1 MRDIKLPLVMQRMLV
16 DTITLKHKG
25 GTDDWNNVLDDE
37 TYQVTN
43 VRCDPISGY
52 SRSTQGETVN
62 FSSVYYVYPDYSL
75 FDGKLNQSL
84 DLSTMDSNNSWSII
98 INNVPRTI
106 VNVQTVKQVHS
117 NRVFCYEIEVS

>member
-1 MRDIKLPLVMQRMLV
+1 MIDIKLPLVMQRMLV
-16 DTITLKHKG
+16 DEITLKHRG
-25 GTDDWNNVLDDE
+25 GTDDWGNALDDE
-37 TYQVTN
+37 TYQVTK
-43 VRCDPISGY
+43 VRCDPTSGY

-62 FSSVYYVYPDYSL
+62 FSSVYYIYPDYSL

-84 DLSTMDSNNSWSII
+84 DLSTMNSDNSWSIV

-117 NRVFCYEIEVS
+117 SKVFCYEIEVS

>member
-25 GTDDWNNVLDDE
+25 GTDDWGNALDDE
-37 TYQVTN
+37 NYQVTK
-43 VRCDPISGY
+43 VRCDPTSGY
-52 SRSTQGETVN
+52 SRSTKGEAVS

-75 FDGKLNQSL
+75 FDGKLNQLL
-84 DLSTMDSNNSWSII
+84 DLSTMNSDNSWSIV

-117 NRVFCYEIEVS
+117 SKVFCYEIEVS

>member
-1 MRDIKLPLVMQRMLV
+1 MQRMLV

-25 GTDDWNNVLDDE
+25 GTDDWNNILDDK

-43 VRCDPISGY
+43 VRCDPTSGY
-52 SRSTQGETVN
+52 SRSMQGETVN

-84 DLSTMDSNNSWSII
+84 DLSTMDSDNSWSII

>member
-16 DTITLKHKG
+16 DTIALKHRG

-37 TYQVTN
+37 TYQVAK
-43 VRCDPISGY
+43 VRCDPTSGY
-52 SRSTQGETVN
+52 SRSVKGETVN
-62 FSSVYYVYPDYSL
+62 FSSVYYIYPDYSL

-84 DLSTMDSNNSWSII
+84 DLSTMNSDSSWSIV

-117 NRVFCYEIEVS
+117 SKVFCYEIEVS

>member
-1 MRDIKLPLVMQRMLV
+1 MRDIKLPLIMQRMLV

-25 GTDDWNNVLDDE
+25 GTDDWNNILDDK

-43 VRCDPISGY
+43 VRCDPTSGY
-52 SRSTQGETVN
+52 SRSMQGETVN

-84 DLSTMDSNNSWSII
+84 DLSTMDSDNSWSII

>member
-1 MRDIKLPLVMQRMLV
+1 MRDIKLPLIMQHMLV

-25 GTDDWNNVLDDE
+25 GTDDWNNILDDE

-84 DLSTMDSNNSWSII
+84 DLSTMDSDNSWSII

>member
-1 MRDIKLPLVMQRMLV
+1 MKDVKLPLIMQRMLV
-16 DTITLKHKG
+16 DTITLKHKS
-25 GTDDWNNVLDDE
+25 GTDDWGNASNDV
-37 TYQVTN
+37 TYQVTK
-43 VRCDPISGY
+43 VRCDPTSGY
-52 SRSTQGETVN
+52 SRSTQGERVN

-84 DLSTMDSNNSWSII
+84 DLSTMDSDNSWSII